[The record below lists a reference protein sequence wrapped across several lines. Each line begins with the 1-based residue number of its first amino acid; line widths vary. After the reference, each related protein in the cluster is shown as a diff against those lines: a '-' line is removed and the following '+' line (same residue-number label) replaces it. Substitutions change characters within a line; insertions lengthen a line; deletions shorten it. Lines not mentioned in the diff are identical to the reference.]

1 MLTEGWNYTEENP
14 YGECTYDDK
23 VEIYWSM
30 AQFLTDEE
38 VNTIWG
44 IVGKACDRNN
54 IDTTGDQELS
64 VRVYDEIELP
74 DDEEEDNYYESLS
87 EGKEL

>member
-1 MLTEGWNYTEENP
+1 MLTEGWNYTEDNP
-14 YGECTYDDK
+14 YGECYYDNK

-44 IVGKACDRNN
+44 IVGRACDRNN
-54 IDTTGDQELS
+54 IDTSGDAELS
-64 VRVYDEIELP
+64 VRVYNEVNIDLI
-74 DDEEEDNYYESLS
+74 NT
-87 EGKEL
+87 

>member
-14 YGECTYDDK
+14 YGECTYDNK

-38 VNTIWG
+38 VNTIWS
-44 IVGKACDRNN
+44 IVGKACD
-54 IDTTGDQELS
+54 
-64 VRVYDEIELP
+64 
-74 DDEEEDNYYESLS
+74 
-87 EGKEL
+87 